1 MAVDLSGPLR
11 GEFARTKE
19 AYERAVLSGDAR
31 VASKQA
37 TKCARLLQL
46 LGNNV
51 PHDSKLYMEKA
62 KTWEERAK
70 DIDEGHLVEP
80 DHTHTEESRKPSGLE
95 FGEYVES
102 LVSTSEVTWEDIGG
116 LEEAKAL
123 LQETVVISAMRKPE
137 AIKPWRGVLLYGPP
151 GTGKTLLASAAAGSL
166 KATFFNVSADSVL
179 SKYYGESSRL
189 IAALYEVALQKAPSI
204 VFIDEFDALAL
215 SRGKDL
221 DEATRQTLSTLLS
234 QLDGFKNKKSNRL
247 VLTLAATNSPW
258 DIDNA
263 ALSRFPRRVYVPL
276 PNANAAG
283 EIIQANTKGLDVSGV
298 DIADVALG
306 CHGRMFSGRDIAN
319 LSQQAIWNMIRSEN
333 KDMPHLSTLSVQE
346 LATKALNTRPLTR
359 SDFEAAFEKIKVSLS
374 PQDLAKY
381 AKWSEGFGA

>member
-11 GEFARTKE
+11 GEFSRTKE
-19 AYERAVLSGDAR
+19 GYEKAVLAGDAR
-31 VASKQA
+31 TASKQA

-46 LGNNV
+46 LANNV
-51 PHDSKLYMEKA
+51 PHDSKLYTEKA

-80 DHTHTEESRKPSGLE
+80 DHTHTEESRKTSSLE
-95 FGEYVES
+95 FGEYIEG

-123 LQETVVISAMRKPE
+123 LQETVVISAMKKPE

-166 KATFFNVSADSVL
+166 KATFFNVAADSVL

-189 IAALYEVALQKAPSI
+189 IAALYEVAMEKAPSI

-234 QLDGFKNKKSNRL
+234 QLDGFKNKKSDRL

-258 DIDNA
+258 DIDGA
-263 ALSRFPRRVYVPL
+263 ALSRFSRRVYVRL
-276 PNANAAG
+276 PDANAAG
-283 EIIQANTKGLDVSGV
+283 AIIRANTKGLDVSGV
-298 DIADVALG
+298 DIASVAQDCQKRL
-306 CHGRMFSGRDIAN
+306 FSGRDIAN
-319 LSQQAIWNMIRSEN
+319 LSQQAIWNMIRDQN
-333 KDMPHLSTLSVQE
+333 KDLPRLSTLSVQE
-346 LATKALNTRPLTR
+346 LATKALKTR
-359 SDFEAAFEKIKVSLS
+359 SLAKPDFDSAFEKIKVALS
-374 PQDLAKY
+374 PQDLARY

>member
-19 AYERAVLSGDAR
+19 AYERAVVSGDAR

-276 PNANAAG
+276 PNAKAAG

-298 DIADVALG
+298 DIADVAQG

-333 KDMPHLSTLSVQE
+333 KDLPHLSTLSVQE
-346 LATKALNTRPLTR
+346 LATKALKTRPLTR